1 MTKTKSGFTIVEL
14 LVVVVII
21 AILAAISV
29 VVYNGVQ
36 NRATNNSRT
45 STVTQYV
52 RALKLYATQ
61 NGSYPMV
68 AAVGTATNIACF
80 DGGITCW
87 GGTDQT
93 LSTTLNTELKK
104 VVNSLPSLAS
114 SAFVHNNGNGYYI
127 IYWLAD
133 TSACPSIG
141 GTTPGSNDTNPG
153 VRQCRVLLPAVS

>member
-14 LVVVVII
+14 LVVIVII

-36 NRATNNSRT
+36 NRATNNSRA

-52 RALKLYATQ
+52 KALKLYATQ
-61 NGSYPMV
+61 NGSYPM
-68 AAVGTATNIACF
+68 ATAIGTATNIACF
-80 DGGITCW
+80 DGGISCW
-87 GGTDQT
+87 GAADQT

-104 VVNSLPSLAS
+104 VVNTLPSLAN

-127 IYWLAD
+127 IYRLTD
-133 TSACPSIG
+133 TSACPDIG
-141 GTTPGSNDTNPG
+141 GTIPGSNDTTPG
-153 VRQCRVLLPAVS
+153 VRQCRILLPSVS